1 MTKLVGKVKWPYVS
15 LFSQIRVS
23 EVVFVILLMSEMYYY
38 KQQKH
43 NSIKEISSWDKWM
56 ELYQFL
62 CYCTDLPAVNLAFY
76 IDSIKAREKNSY
88 EKVKH
93 FN

>member
-43 NSIKEISSWDKWM
+43 NSIKEISS
-56 ELYQFL
+56 
-62 CYCTDLPAVNLAFY
+62 
-76 IDSIKAREKNSY
+76 
-88 EKVKH
+88 
-93 FN
+93 